1 MENNKPRTLE
11 HTAYA
16 PLERYF
22 LEISYDGG
30 CYAGWQI
37 QPNALAVQEVMQK
50 TLSRLYAGLPIH
62 VLGASRTDTGVHAL
76 GFAASFLVPERPYI
90 PCEKLTDILNRLLP
104 PSIRIRCAKKVP
116 LEFHARYDASGKAYT
131 YVFNRGVETPFS
143 NRYSWSC
150 GRRRFDFDNMAAAAQ
165 LFVGTM
171 DFSSFVVERREIED
185 AVRTILSIEKQEF
198 GNYVCVTFVGT
209 GFLYKMIRC
218 MVGALAAVGIE
229 KISISDLAEIIE
241 AKQRVIAPDTA
252 PPHGLFLVKTF
263 FTPEEPAAFKLE
275 KVPFYY

>member
-11 HTAYA
+11 STTYQ

-37 QPNALAVQEVMQK
+37 QPNALTVQEVMQK
-50 TLSRLYAGLPIH
+50 VLSKLYAGLPIH

-90 PCEKLTDILNRLLP
+90 PCEKLMEILNRQLP
-104 PSIRIRCAKKVP
+104 PSIRIRGAGKVP
-116 LEFHARYDASGKAYT
+116 LEFHARYDAAGKAYT

-143 NRYSWSC
+143 NRYSWNC
-150 GRRRFDFDNMAAAAQ
+150 RRELDFDRMAAAGQ

-171 DFSSFVVERREIED
+171 DFSSFVVERREIDD
-185 AVRTILSIEKQEF
+185 AVRTILRVEKQEF
-198 GNYVCVTFVGT
+198 GNYVCFTFVGT
-209 GFLYKMIRC
+209 GFLYKMVRC
-218 MVGALAAVGIE
+218 LVGALEAIGVG
-229 KISISDLAEIIE
+229 KISISELAGIIE
-241 AKQRVIAPDTA
+241 ARQRVIAPDTA

-263 FTPEEPAAFKLE
+263 FAPEELDAFKLE